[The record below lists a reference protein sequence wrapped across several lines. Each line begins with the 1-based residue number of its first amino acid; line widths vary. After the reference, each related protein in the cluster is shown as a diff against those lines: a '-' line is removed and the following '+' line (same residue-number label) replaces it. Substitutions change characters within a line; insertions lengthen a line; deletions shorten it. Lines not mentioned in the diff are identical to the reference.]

1 MMPRTPWLS
10 RKPCI
15 VLGALLLATS
25 LLSGCSPI
33 GESKLDAVK
42 RAGELVVLTRNS
54 PTTYYEGPDGPAG
67 LEYDLAKA
75 FADHLGVSLRMEVP
89 NELRDIIPMIA
100 NNQADFAAAGL
111 SITPARLTIVRF
123 TPPYQEVHEQVVY
136 RDGTVPPKSLEEL
149 QGQPL
154 DVVAGSSYVDHLAQ
168 LKLLYPGLEWHA
180 VDDAEIE
187 DLLLRVRE
195 HHALFT
201 IADSNIVELSQQFY
215 PELRVAFSL
224 QPPEE
229 LAWAF
234 PQGPDNSLYNAA
246 VQFIQNMRRSGELD
260 HLIERYYGAANR
272 FNPVN
277 MSAYIQK
284 VKDALPTYEPMFEAA
299 GKKYNLDWRLLAAMA
314 YQESYWDPNAVSPT
328 GVRGMMMLTETT
340 ADHINVTDRADP
352 AESIAGGAEYIRRI
366 IDRMPDHIQEPDRT
380 WMALAAYNVGIN
392 HLEDAR
398 IITQEQRG
406 NPDKWND
413 VRKRLPLLSEHA
425 WYSKTKHGYA
435 RGYEPVEYVNR
446 IRTYYN
452 VLVKMD
458 RERRAHHHNDALDL
472 RAPAL

>member
-1 MMPRTPWLS
+1 MMPRTSLRDRTPG
-10 RKPCI
+10 I

-33 GESKLDAVK
+33 GESKLNAVK

-89 NELRDIIPMIA
+89 EQFADIIPMIA

-111 SITPARLTIVRF
+111 TITPARLKLVRF

-136 RDGTVPPKSLEEL
+136 RTGTVPPKNLEQL
-149 QGQPL
+149 QGRPI
-154 DVVAGSSYVDHLAQ
+154 DVVAGTSYVEHLDQ
-168 LKLLYPGLEWHA
+168 LKLLYPGLEWNA
-180 VDDAEIE
+180 INNTETE

-195 HHALFT
+195 KESLLT
-201 IADSNIVELSQQFY
+201 IADSNIVALSQQFY

-224 QPPEE
+224 KPPEE
-229 LAWAF
+229 IAWAF

-246 VQFIQNMRRSGELD
+246 VDFIDEMRRTGELN
-260 HLIERYYGAANR
+260 HLIDRYYGAASR
-272 FNPVN
+272 FNPIN
-277 MSAYIQK
+277 MSAYIEK
-284 VKDALPTYEPMFEAA
+284 VKDALPAYEPTFEAA
-299 GKKYNLDWRLLAAMA
+299 AKKYNLDWRLLAAMA
-314 YQESYWDPNAVSPT
+314 YQESFWDPDAESPT
-328 GVRGMMMLTETT
+328 GVRGMMMLTQTT
-340 ADHINVTDRADP
+340 ADHINVANRENP
-352 AESIAGGAEYIRRI
+352 AESIFGGAEYIRRM
-366 IDRMPDHIQEPDRT
+366 IDRLPSHIHEPDRT

-398 IITQEQRG
+398 IITQQQGG

-446 IRTYYN
+446 IRAYYN
-452 VLVKMD
+452 VLVKMN
-458 RERRAHHHNDALDL
+458 RERRARHHNDALDL